1 MLYFASKNSKFSVD
15 KYLIMAINQSL
26 KKSILMIFPNKKTN
40 DSTMFG
46 AEYFCVLLLKI
57 GTLSILALPLVA
69 SGLLITGSQDKV
81 FAFRIIIEIMALP
94 WLWLLLF
101 KPRWRE
107 PWKKLR
113 GISLAIVSFIAT
125 FMFSVIVSTMFSA
138 DPSFSFFSDV
148 QRMLGFLTLSH
159 LFIFFAIIFTVF
171 DNKFFINLFKFSVII
186 ALAVSF
192 SAIVENNFRILATMS
207 RIQGTMQHPS
217 FFASYLISNIFI
229 SLFLALKTNRN
240 LEKIIY
246 FLCFGILITTLLL
259 TGTRGGMI
267 GLLGGMFV
275 FFTIFVYK
283 KFSTKQKFF
292 RSRLFIVTVS
302 FIAIVSMLT
311 LFAYQNKDSSLV
323 KSTPLKFVSK
333 ITLSEGNRRFTLW
346 RLSYDAFKEKP
357 ILGWGVD
364 NFKMAYIRYYDP
376 KLYEGEGLSGAHF
389 DKAHNIVVDTAVT
402 QGIVGLIAYLG
413 IFAAVTFALLKIIKK
428 ETSGKKQALRS
439 PPLAMASLVGLL
451 FAYFIQNLF
460 VFDTIV
466 SYIFFF
472 LILVFITKEVNFY
485 DKKERSSFVANAF
498 SDKKIDFK
506 RYRFLSG
513 PLKIIA
519 IITAF
524 YVITVSM
531 WSFNFKPALASYYF
545 NRAINAVNQQH
556 FEEAVDLYKKSL
568 SLSVL
573 NGQEVDKAVLDTFD
587 LLSRQKNDKLF
598 WAFFDLEE
606 KQLVKIG
613 SLRTYPLIAWGQIYI
628 MASDKKAEYHNIA
641 IQNYEKLLQKSPK
654 LLSGYYDLATFYANN
669 NEYDKAYQVLDKVKN
684 FDPPENPETSK
695 HLFEIALK
703 QGDREKSEK
712 NFKIYL
718 GKSLNQKNVDG
729 KRNILTQ
736 CLLDESRKAISL
748 ERVAIYREI
757 VLRNYEREIDRYIA
771 ESSDTDLLFQIVL
784 FEMNLREL
792 DKASEVAK
800 KIAIIDPE
808 SKQDIDGV
816 LKAIDSLRK

>member
-1 MLYFASKNSKFSVD
+1 MLYFASENSKLGKD
-15 KYLIMAINQSL
+15 KCPIMTINKSL
-26 KKSILMIFPNKKTN
+26 QKSILTIFPQKRTN
-40 DSTMFG
+40 AGTISG

-57 GTLSILALPLVA
+57 GSLFILALPLVA

-81 FAFRIIIEIMALP
+81 FAFRSIIEIMVLP

-113 GISLAIVSFIAT
+113 GLSLAIVFFVAA
-125 FMFSVIVSTMFSA
+125 FMFSVVLSTMFSA

-159 LFIFFAIIFTVF
+159 LFLLFAIIFTIF
-171 DNKFFINLFKFSVII
+171 DNKSFMNLFKFSVII

-217 FFASYLISNIFI
+217 FFASYLIFNIFI

-275 FFTIFVYK
+275 FFIIFLYK
-283 KFSTKQKFF
+283 KVCAKQKLF

-302 FIAIVSMLT
+302 FIAIVSTLT
-311 LFAYQNKDSSLV
+311 LFAYQNKDSNLV

-333 ITLSEGNRRFTLW
+333 ITLSEGSRRFTLW

-364 NFKMAYIRYYDP
+364 NFKMAYIKYYDP
-376 KLYEGEGLSGAHF
+376 KLYEGEGLDGAHF
-389 DKAHNIVVDTAVT
+389 DKAHNIIVDTAVS

-413 IFAAVTFALLKIIKK
+413 IFAAGIFALLKIIKK
-428 ETSGKKQALRS
+428 EISNKKQSLRS
-439 PPLAMASLVGLL
+439 PPLALASLVGLL

-472 LILVFITKEVNFY
+472 LILAFLTKEVNFY
-485 DKKERSSFVANAF
+485 DKKERSSFAANAF

-506 RYRFLSG
+506 RYGFLSG

-519 IITAF
+519 IITTF
-524 YVITVSM
+524 CVITVSM
-531 WSFNFKPALASYYF
+531 WLFNFKPALASYYF
-545 NRAINAVNQQH
+545 NRAITSINQQN
-556 FEEAVDLYKKSL
+556 FERAVALYDKSL

-573 NGQEVDKAVLDTFD
+573 DGQEVDKAVLDTFD
-587 LLSRQKNDKLF
+587 LLSSQKNDKLF
-598 WAFFDLEE
+598 WTFFHLEE
-606 KQLVKIG
+606 GQIVKTG
-613 SLRTYPLIAWGQIYI
+613 SFRTYPLIAWGQIYI
-628 MASDKKAEYHNIA
+628 MAYDKKTEYYNIV

-669 NEYDKAYQVLDKVKN
+669 NEYDKSYRVLDKVKN

-703 QGDREKSEK
+703 QGDRAKSEE
-712 NFKIYL
+712 NLKIYL
-718 GKSLNQKNVDG
+718 EKSLNQKNVND
-729 KRNILTQ
+729 KQSILTQ
-736 CLLDESRKAISL
+736 CLLDESRKAIAL
-748 ERVAIYREI
+748 ERVDIYREI
-757 VLRNYEREIDRYIA
+757 VLRNYEREINQYIA
-771 ESSDTDLLFQIVL
+771 ESSDTDLLFKIVL
-784 FEMNLREL
+784 FEMNLRET

-800 KIAIIDPE
+800 KIATVDPE